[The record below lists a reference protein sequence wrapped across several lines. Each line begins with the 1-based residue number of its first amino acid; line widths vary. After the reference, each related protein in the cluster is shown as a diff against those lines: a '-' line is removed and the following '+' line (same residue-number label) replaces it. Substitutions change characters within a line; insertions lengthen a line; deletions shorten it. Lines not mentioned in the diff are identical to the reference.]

1 MVQINGKKRGII
13 KVIKDIGEEELM
25 KMIKNDKMI
34 EKYLNNVK
42 IKKTIFVKNRLINIL
57 IDE

>member
-1 MVQINGKKRGII
+1 MVQINGKRGII

-42 IKKTIFVKNRLINIL
+42 IKNNFR
-57 IDE
+57 

>member
-1 MVQINGKKRGII
+1 
-13 KVIKDIGEEELM
+13 M